1 MAKTIAEEYNGQA
14 IPTARYDAIKRQ
26 LTQPLLDLLNAEVTP
41 ADVLLG
47 QLNETL
53 RIDHRL
59 MLDDCRG
66 QGKTDTAVSRFRESL
81 IIMGTD
87 LAHICVQPR
96 ALVEHL

>member
-1 MAKTIAEEYNGQA
+1 MAKILAEEYNGQA

-26 LTQPLLDLLNAEVTP
+26 LTQPLLDLLNAEVAP

-59 MLDDCRG
+59 MLDDA
-66 QGKTDTAVSRFRESL
+66 T
-81 IIMGTD
+81 
-87 LAHICVQPR
+87 
-96 ALVEHL
+96 